1 MLKRL
6 NFLKTVNRFLITGM
20 TLAIGSLLTFLDLA
34 EDVLHDEMGLFDQT
48 VIGMVTGLRTPLN
61 TEIMKGITGLG
72 SAWTLI
78 IIAVGVAGYLWL
90 GRRQKW
96 DVCLLSIALAGASLL
111 NWIMKLGFHRS
122 RPSAPS
128 LAQAAGY
135 SFPSGHAM
143 IALVFYGML
152 AYLIWLNFRRGW
164 ASYLVIGLLVLLIM
178 AIGTSRIYLGVHY
191 PSDVAA
197 GYAAGGF
204 WLTGCVWGLHTIRQF
219 SRNKSRQQP
228 TVDLEN

>member
-6 NFLKTVNRFLITGM
+6 NFLKTVNLYLIAGM
-20 TLAIGSLLTFLDLA
+20 TLGIASFLVFLDLA
-34 EDVLHDEMGLFDQT
+34 EDVLHEEMGLFDQT
-48 VIGMVTGLRTPLN
+48 IIGLIVGLRSPLN
-61 TEIMKGITGLG
+61 TEIMKFITHLG
-72 SAWTLI
+72 SALTVI
-78 IIAVGVAGYLWL
+78 IVAVVASCYLYICL
-90 GRRQKW
+90 HKKW
-96 DVCLLSIALAGASLL
+96 DAYMLLTALAGASFL

-143 IALVFYGML
+143 ISLVFYGML
-152 AYLIWLNFRRGW
+152 IYLIWLNFRRGL
-164 ASYLVIGLLVLLIM
+164 ASYLVIGLLGLLIL

-204 WLTGCVWGLHTIRQF
+204 WLTGCVLGLNTIREYSTKKSRQF
-219 SRNKSRQQP
+219 SAGEEK
-228 TVDLEN
+228 